1 MPLLTALQYRFKG
14 GNGMICGQCGS
25 RMLQGEFRME
35 QRSID
40 SGIYRAYPVAAWYE
54 NGEKIFETPIN
65 RTLGFYCAECGAMVG
80 IFTRTKPVGFA
91 GRYKADLDDSIDR
104 LPYKICPECGL
115 KMDIDYPRCPECGL
129 VFEAI

>member
-1 MPLLTALQYRFKG
+1 
-14 GNGMICGQCGS
+14 MICGQCGS
-25 RMLQGEFRME
+25 RMLPGEFRMD

-54 NGEKIFETPIN
+54 DGEKICETPIN

-80 IFTRTKPVGFA
+80 IFTHTKPIGFA
-91 GRYKADLDDSIDR
+91 GRYNADLDENIYH
-104 LPYKICPECGL
+104 LPYKIFPECGV